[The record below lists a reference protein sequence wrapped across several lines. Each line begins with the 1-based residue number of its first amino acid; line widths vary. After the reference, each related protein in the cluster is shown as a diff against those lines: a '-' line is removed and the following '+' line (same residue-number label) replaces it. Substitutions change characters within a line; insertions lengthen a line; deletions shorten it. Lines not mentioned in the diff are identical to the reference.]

1 MNPKI
6 KSAHILFVMIG
17 TVFWIIVGIFA
28 ALGHIVSVIIFSILA
43 IICFVLA
50 TVCYYYKPKPKPKC
64 IIADCRIHGVKFR
77 DK

>member
-17 TVFWIIVGIFA
+17 TILWIIVGIFA
-28 ALGHIVSVIIFSILA
+28 VLGHIVSVIIFSTLA

-50 TVCYYYKPKPKPKC
+50 TVCYYYKPKSKC
-64 IIADCRIHGVKFR
+64 IIADGRIQGIKFR
-77 DK
+77 DKS